1 VLPESLRMLDIL
13 AQAGGDFLVVRTLL
27 FLLFGVFVGLVFGV
41 IPGLGG
47 TTALAILLPLTFG
60 MDVIDAF
67 AMSGGIMGAVAMG
80 GSISAILLNAPG
92 TAPSAATCLDGYPMA
107 QQGRAAEAI
116 GAVAMASP
124 LGGLFGMF
132 TLLLVLPVARDIVLL
147 FGPPE
152 FFLLAVFGLVSIAVS
167 DAANLLRGLIVAGV
181 GLMLSFVGYDAV
193 NGGVRFTLG
202 SDYLWDG
209 IPLVPALVG
218 LFGMAEMITLSIR
231 GGTVAADAGSV
242 RLDGVIAGLRAT
254 LRHWRVV
261 IRGSIIGT
269 IIGAVPGVGGT
280 VATFIA
286 YSTTKNADR
295 APETFGTGRIEGVIA
310 PEASNNAKDSGAL
323 LPTLAFGIPGSAE
336 MAVFLGILV
345 LHGMQPGPAMF
356 VEHQREVYGLVIA
369 LTLAAG
375 LASIIGLL
383 CVRWLAW
390 ITVVPGAILAPTV
403 IAISLVGTFAID
415 SRVGDVVLAGVFGL
429 LGYLMLRFEYPRL
442 PLVIALVL
450 GETAERGFHQ
460 AMIIGR
466 GDWRVF
472 LSSATSI
479 VLVLLILASLF
490 WAIVPFLARRR
501 ALRRAGGGS

>member
-1 VLPESLRMLDIL
+1 MLDAIT
-13 AQAGGDFLVVRTLL
+13 QAGLDFLAVQPLA
-27 FLLFGVFVGLVFGV
+27 FLLFGVVVGLVFGV

-60 MDVIDAF
+60 MNVTDAF
-67 AMSGGIMGAVAMG
+67 AMCGGIMGAVAMG

-92 TAPSAATCLDGYPMA
+92 TAPSAATCLDGYPLA
-107 QQGRAAEAI
+107 RQGRAAEAI
-116 GAVAMASP
+116 GAVATASP
-124 LGGLFGMF
+124 LGGLFGML
-132 TLLLVLPVARDIVLL
+132 TLLLVFPIARDIVLL

-152 FFLLAVFGLVSIAVS
+152 FFLLAVFGLVSIAVA
-167 DAANLLRGLIVAGV
+167 DAANLLRGLIVAGI

-193 NGGVRFTLG
+193 NGGTRFTLG
-202 SDYLWDG
+202 TDYLWDG

-218 LFGMAEMITLSIR
+218 LFGMAEMIALSIQ
-231 GGTVAADAGSV
+231 GGSVAADASTA
-242 RLDGVIAGLRAT
+242 RLDGVITGVRAT

-261 IRGSIIGT
+261 IRGSVVGT
-269 IIGAVPGVGGT
+269 VIGAVPGVGGT

-286 YSTTKNADR
+286 YSTTRKADPDP
-295 APETFGTGRIEGVIA
+295 ASFGTGRIEGVIA

-356 VEHQREVYGLVIA
+356 VEHQTEIYGLVLA
-369 LTLAAG
+369 LTAAAV
-375 LASIIGLL
+375 LASIIGII

-390 ITVVPGAILAPTV
+390 ITRVPGGILAPTV
-403 IAISLVGTFAID
+403 IAVSLVGTFAID
-415 SRVGDVVLAGVFGL
+415 SRPGDVVLAAVFGV
-429 LGYLMLRFEYPRL
+429 LGYLMLRFDYPRL

-460 AMIIGR
+460 SMIIGR
-466 GDWRVF
+466 GDWSVF
-472 LSSATSI
+472 VGSPTSI
-479 VLVLLILASLF
+479 VLVLLIVVSLT
-490 WAIVPFLARRR
+490 WSIAPWRRR
-501 ALRRAGGGS
+501 PVTEP

>member
-1 VLPESLRMLDIL
+1 
-13 AQAGGDFLVVRTLL
+13 L
-27 FLLFGVFVGLVFGV
+27 FFGVVVGLVFGV

-60 MDVIDAF
+60 MDVTDAF
-67 AMSGGIMGAVAMG
+67 AMCGGIMGAVAMG

-92 TAPSAATCLDGYPMA
+92 TAPSAATCLDGYPLA
-107 QQGRAAEAI
+107 RQGRAAEAI
-116 GAVAMASP
+116 GAVATASP
-124 LGGLFGMF
+124 LGGLFGML
-132 TLLLVLPVARDIVLL
+132 TLLLVFPLARDIVLL

-152 FFLLAVFGLVSIAVS
+152 FFLLAVFGLVSIAVA
-167 DAANLLRGLIVAGV
+167 DAANLLRGLTVAGI

-193 NGGVRFTLG
+193 NGGIRFTLG

-218 LFGMAEMITLSIR
+218 LFGMAEMIALSIQ
-231 GGTVAADAGSV
+231 GGSVAADVRDA
-242 RLDGVIAGLRAT
+242 RLDGVLTGIRAT
-254 LRHWRVV
+254 LARWRVV
-261 IRGSIIGT
+261 IRGSVVGT
-269 IIGAVPGVGGT
+269 VIGAVPGVGGT

-286 YSTTKNADR
+286 YSTARKAD
-295 APETFGTGRIEGVIA
+295 PDPDSFGTGRIEGVIA

-356 VEHQREVYGLVIA
+356 VEHQAEVYGLVLA
-369 LTLAAG
+369 LTAAAV
-375 LASIIGLL
+375 LASIVGLA

-390 ITVVPGAILAPTV
+390 ITRVPGAILAPTV
-403 IAISLVGTFAID
+403 IAVSLVGTFAIE
-415 SRVGDVVLAGVFGL
+415 SRPGDVVLAAVFGV
-429 LGYLMLRFEYPRL
+429 LGYLMLRYGYPRL

-460 AMIIGR
+460 SMIIGR
-466 GDWRVF
+466 GDWSVF
-472 LSSATSI
+472 VGSPTSI
-479 VLVLLILASLF
+479 VLVLLIVLSLT
-490 WAIVPFLARRR
+490 WSIVPWRRR
-501 ALRRAGGGS
+501 AARAGSEAGQ